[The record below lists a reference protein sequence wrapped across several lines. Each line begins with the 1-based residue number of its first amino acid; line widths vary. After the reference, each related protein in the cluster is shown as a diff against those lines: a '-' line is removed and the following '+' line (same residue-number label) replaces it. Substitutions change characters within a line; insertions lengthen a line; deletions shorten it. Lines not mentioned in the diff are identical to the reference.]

1 MDTLVITGTL
11 INCCCE
17 STAPDAIQR
26 NYREMFVTDGNAT
39 HSDWEHN
46 ATLCNMMAILAD
58 LQSTDDVLAA
68 IAAGAGQA
76 SAA

>member
-1 MDTLVITGTL
+1 
-11 INCCCE
+11 
-17 STAPDAIQR
+17 
-26 NYREMFVTDGNAT
+26 MFVTDGNAT